1 MNHPMKGASGPY
13 GMKQF
18 SHVTPGSPLPSLLV
32 SGIPEVET
40 QAKYAGPDLAWENVP
55 SQVPSQ

>member
-1 MNHPMKGASGPY
+1 MKGASGPY

>member
-1 MNHPMKGASGPY
+1 MKGAFGPY

-18 SHVTPGSPLPSLLV
+18 SHVTPGSSLPSLLV

-40 QAKYAGPDLAWENVP
+40 QAKYTAGR
-55 SQVPSQ
+55 